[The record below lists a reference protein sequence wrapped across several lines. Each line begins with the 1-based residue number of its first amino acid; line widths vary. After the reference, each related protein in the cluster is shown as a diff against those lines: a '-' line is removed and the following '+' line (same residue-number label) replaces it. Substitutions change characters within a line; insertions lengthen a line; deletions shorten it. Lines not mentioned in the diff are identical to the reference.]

1 MSVKDLNIIRQEID
15 QVDQE
20 LVVLLEKRMALVTQV
35 AAYKRAT
42 GKAIL
47 DTSREKVV
55 LNKVASRV
63 KNKDFETTLVNTFA
77 DIMKNSRDYQAK
89 QLKADLD

>member
-20 LVVLLEKRMALVTQV
+20 LVVLLEKRMTLVTQV

-47 DTSREKVV
+47 DTSREKVG
-55 LNKVASRV
+55 LNKVATRGQ
-63 KNKDFETTLVNTFA
+63 NKDFETTLVNTFA

>member
-1 MSVKDLNIIRQEID
+1 MSVKDLDVIRQEID

-20 LVVLLEKRMALVTQV
+20 LVVLLEKRMTLVNQV
-35 AAYKRAT
+35 AAYKKAT

-47 DTSREKVV
+47 DTSREDAV
-55 LNKVASRV
+55 LKKVASRV
-63 KNKDFETTLVNTFA
+63 QNKAFKATLVDTFT
-77 DIMKNSRDYQAK
+77 DIIKNSRDYQAK

>member
-35 AAYKRAT
+35 ATYKRAT
-42 GKAIL
+42 GNASL
-47 DTSREKVV
+47 DTSREKAV
-55 LNKVASRV
+55 LTKVARRV
-63 KNKDFETTLVNTFA
+63 QNKDFAPTLVNTFA
-77 DIMKNSRDYQAK
+77 AIMKHSRDYQAK

>member
-63 KNKDFETTLVNTFA
+63 QNKDFETTLVNTFA

>member
-1 MSVKDLNIIRQEID
+1 MAVKELDVIRQEID

-20 LVVLLEKRMALVTQV
+20 LVALLEKRMTLVNQV
-35 AAYKRAT
+35 AAYKKAT
-42 GKAIL
+42 GKPIL
-47 DTSREKVV
+47 DTSREEVI

-63 KNKDFETTLVNTFA
+63 QNKDFETTLVNTFA

-89 QLKADLD
+89 QLSDDLA

>member
-35 AAYKRAT
+35 ATYKRAT

-63 KNKDFETTLVNTFA
+63 QNKDFETTLVNTFA